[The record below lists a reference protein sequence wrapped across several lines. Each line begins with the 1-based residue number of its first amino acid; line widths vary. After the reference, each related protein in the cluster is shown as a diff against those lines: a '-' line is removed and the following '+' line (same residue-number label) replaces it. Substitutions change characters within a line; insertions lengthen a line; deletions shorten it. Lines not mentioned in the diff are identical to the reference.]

1 MTRAGVGLAAVASL
15 LLACS
20 QDRGVDELVRELRAE
35 RLARREAAQVSAR
48 AISEDVM
55 AATMAPLQAALSKL
69 LERQDELAQRQSR
82 LATELRAWV
91 RLAVDSE
98 QQEQVDRAEELS
110 RRLAEMEAVLEAEAT
125 RHGEVEKLLGE
136 ALEKASA
143 QLRALILRLGQEPP
157 KERDAPPGAPQ
168 RASGEGASGDRPG
181 QARAPV
187 EGEPDRQAN
196 LWPMWGV
203 AAFAFGAGAWLLAP
217 RRQPGVLEASAP
229 AAADPEPAVA
239 RAPAGV
245 EAERAEAQRVEE
257 GRVEEGRPPT
267 PGRVTVRIG
276 PGSARTEQQVRDLLT
291 RDGRVL
297 SRPAPELARDEDG
310 WTVRFALLPGV
321 SAGERGRLQQRL
333 RDLAR

>member
-168 RASGEGASGDRPG
+168 RASGEGAF
-181 QARAPV
+181 QI
-187 EGEPDRQAN
+187 
-196 LWPMWGV
+196 L
-203 AAFAFGAGAWLLAP
+203 
-217 RRQPGVLEASAP
+217 
-229 AAADPEPAVA
+229 
-239 RAPAGV
+239 
-245 EAERAEAQRVEE
+245 
-257 GRVEEGRPPT
+257 
-267 PGRVTVRIG
+267 IG
-276 PGSARTEQQVRDLLT
+276 K
-291 RDGRVL
+291 
-297 SRPAPELARDEDG
+297 
-310 WTVRFALLPGV
+310 
-321 SAGERGRLQQRL
+321 
-333 RDLAR
+333 

>member
-1 MTRAGVGLAAVASL
+1 MTRAGVGLAVIAAL

-98 QQEQVDRAEELS
+98 QQEQAGRAEELS
-110 RRLAEMEAVLEAEAT
+110 RRLAEMEAALAAEAT

-143 QLRALILRLGQEPP
+143 QLRALILRLGQEAPD
-157 KERDAPPGAPQ
+157 ERAAQPGEPQ
-168 RASGEGASGDRPG
+168 RASGEREPGQPPG
-181 QARAPV
+181 QARAP
-187 EGEPDRQAN
+187 GEREPERQAN

-217 RRQPGVLEASAP
+217 RRQPGVLEESAP
-229 AAADPEPAVA
+229 PSADPQPAVTA
-239 RAPAGV
+239 APAGV
-245 EAERAEAQRVEE
+245 EPPADAQPRL
-257 GRVEEGRPPT
+257 PT
-267 PGRVTVRIG
+267 PDRMTVRLG
-276 PGSARTEQQVRDLLT
+276 PGSARTDQQVRELLS
-291 RDGRVL
+291 REGRVL
-297 SRPAPELARDEDG
+297 SRPVPELTQDEDG

-321 SAGERGRLQQRL
+321 SEGERGRLQQRL